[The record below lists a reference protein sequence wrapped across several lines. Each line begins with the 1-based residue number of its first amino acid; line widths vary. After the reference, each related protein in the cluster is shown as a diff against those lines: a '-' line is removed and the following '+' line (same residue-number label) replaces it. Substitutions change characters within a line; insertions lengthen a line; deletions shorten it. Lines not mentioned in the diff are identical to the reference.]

1 MTEERLPMPEEDSFF
16 DSMKRDV
23 GFDITPANVD
33 LEDSRR
39 FTKLEISPAQQMH
52 ISALVQNAPA
62 AIAEGATAQAYFAK
76 FPEGLPHTLVNLKQG
91 GVGSMIRG
99 ENGRFAGH
107 ASFYQFQTQAL
118 ILGAFTAMS
127 IASGQYFLAQINS
140 QLDMMQKKLDDVLQF
155 LYGDKKAEL
164 ISEMKFAQYAY
175 ANFNPIMDNEVQRIA
190 TITNLQEGKKIAMKD
205 IEFYIEDLY
214 AKANKEVK
222 DGKGW
227 IAATEEAFKTKECL
241 ELSIQLYVMTT
252 VLEVYYSQNQDQTYL
267 DYLEKD
273 MTTYVSKCDKRILS
287 SFSTLK
293 GRVAGHKAKPLDKT
307 DLADLIKEIDKLLDK
322 LNQGEETEL
331 QKSLHDALNV
341 AEQSTEY
348 YLSAN
353 GDVYVKAS

>member
-1 MTEERLPMPEEDSFF
+1 MTEERLPIPEETPFF
-16 DSMKRDV
+16 DIMKQDI
-23 GFDITPANVD
+23 GFDIAPANVD

-39 FTKLEISPAQQMH
+39 FTKLEISPAQKMH
-52 ISALVQNAPA
+52 ISALAQNAPA
-62 AIAEGATAQAYFAK
+62 AIAEGAAAQAYLVR
-76 FPEGLPHTLVNLKQG
+76 FPEGLPNVLTPLKQG
-91 GVGSMIRG
+91 GYGGILREHGKIV
-99 ENGRFAGH
+99 GH
-107 ASFYQFQTQAL
+107 ASFYPIQTQAL
-118 ILGAFTAMS
+118 VLGAFTAMS

-164 ISEMKFAQYAY
+164 IAEMKFAQYAY
-175 ANFNPIMDNEVQRIA
+175 ANFSSIMDNEVQRIA
-190 TITNLQEGKKIAMKD
+190 TISSLQEGKKIAMKD

-214 AKANKEVK
+214 QKVNKEVK

-227 IAATEEAFKTKECL
+227 MAVSEEAFKTKECL

-252 VLEVYYSQNQDQTYL
+252 VLEVYYSQNQNEEYL

-293 GRVAGHKAKPLDKT
+293 GRIAAHKTGLLDKT
-307 DLADLIKEIDKLLDK
+307 DKTDLLGEIDRLLEK
-322 LNQGEETEL
+322 LNQGEESEL
-331 QKSLHDALNV
+331 QKSLHEALNI

-348 YLSAN
+348 YLN
-353 GDVYVKAS
+353 TDGDVYVKAS

>member
-1 MTEERLPMPEEDSFF
+1 MTEERLSVPEDNSFF
-16 DSMKRDV
+16 DIMKQDV
-23 GFDITPANVD
+23 GFDIAPAKVD

-39 FTKLEISPAQQMH
+39 FTKLEISPAQKMH
-52 ISALVQNAPA
+52 LSALVQNAPA
-62 AIAEGATAQAYFAK
+62 AIAEGAVAQAYFVK
-76 FPEGLPHTLVNLKQG
+76 FPEGLPHTLVTLKQG

-99 ENGRFAGH
+99 GNGKFASH
-107 ASFYQFQTQAL
+107 ASFYQFQAQAL
-118 ILGAFTAMS
+118 VLGAFTAMS

-140 QLDMMQKKLDDVLQF
+140 QLEMMQKKLDDVLQF

-175 ANFNPIMDNEVQRIA
+175 ANFSSIMDNEIQRIA
-190 TITNLQEGKKIAMKD
+190 TITSLQEGKKIAMKD
-205 IEFYIEDLY
+205 IEFYIEDLDQ
-214 AKANKEVK
+214 KANREVK

-227 IAATEEAFKTKECL
+227 AAVTEEAFKTKECL

-293 GRVAGHKAKPLDKT
+293 GRVAGHKAKPLGKA
-307 DLADLIKEIDKLLDK
+307 DLADLVKEIDKSLEK
-322 LNQGEETEL
+322 LSQGEESEL
-331 QKSLHDALNV
+331 QKSLHDALNI

-348 YLSAN
+348 YLNAN
-353 GDVYVKAS
+353 GDVYVRAS